1 MALPSYIILNIF
13 SRANLNFSA
22 VYRETGNVQSS
33 CLHSCH
39 PKNPTVHSCYRLNKD
54 RTPWKQRYLP
64 TASTCLEEK
73 KYELFCVI
81 TLLYYLSCQLILY
94 VNNKPISAQQ
104 ILEDKPH
111 DVYIILAEI
120 PSKEKTTLV
129 LGKRTVLC
137 LNRKFT
143 WLIIPNKISISPSAE
158 EKDRTSEKPQRIKLS
173 LKKIAWI
180 VVSDNSFPLVTFT
193 FFTFVW
199 CFCGWVF

>member
-104 ILEDKPH
+104 ILGTRGQTAWRIYH
-111 DVYIILAEI
+111 
-120 PSKEKTTLV
+120 
-129 LGKRTVLC
+129 
-137 LNRKFT
+137 
-143 WLIIPNKISISPSAE
+143 ISWNTQQGENHTCSG
-158 EKDRTSEKPQRIKLS
+158 EKDCTLSEP
-173 LKKIAWI
+173 KIYMTY
-180 VVSDNSFPLVTFT
+180 NTK
-193 FFTFVW
+193 
-199 CFCGWVF
+199 